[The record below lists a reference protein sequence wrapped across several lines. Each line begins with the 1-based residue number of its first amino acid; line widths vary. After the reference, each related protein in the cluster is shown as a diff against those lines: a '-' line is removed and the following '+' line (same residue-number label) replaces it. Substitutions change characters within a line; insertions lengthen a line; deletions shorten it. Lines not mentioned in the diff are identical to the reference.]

1 MKILKMKSF
10 LWEITSD
17 LRTSVCYRGF
27 HWWWSGK
34 ESVCLSGIMGSVVD
48 LERSPEEG
56 MATHSSIPV

>member
-1 MKILKMKSF
+1 MKSF

-27 HWWWSGK
+27 HRWWSGK
-34 ESVCLSGIMGSVVD
+34 ESVCLSGIVGSVLD